1 MRHVFFFNKF
11 YSIKNV
17 IHTFFSVALSLGRDG
32 KIYLRS
38 AEGLE
43 DWFELLEECMFTSK
57 ERRKALRYSQN
68 DNNKPRDNNNVPSL
82 DEWVTSRQ
90 KIGKIC

>member
-1 MRHVFFFNKF
+1 
-11 YSIKNV
+11 
-17 IHTFFSVALSLGRDG
+17 
-32 KIYLRS
+32 
-38 AEGLE
+38 
-43 DWFELLEECMFTSK
+43 MFTSK